1 MTTQSIKPRALS
13 TSDWHRIFARSSD
26 EHEGSAGEHSFDDF
40 DSVTVN
46 EVVKKIAFTILMTDS
61 DDRLDYLQTV
71 NSSLTEEHLNQIAVA
86 TEGWLDS
93 NARDRIRGIARH
105 HYDNEVNPGCML
117 SECNTSEEI
126 ERLISM
132 LEDTSIPDK
141 TLAICYAM
149 SVAYDAA
156 FAAYFIHRERQTR
169 EVNFADIEQTEE
181 EIAADLR
188 FANAR

>member
-1 MTTQSIKPRALS
+1 MTTQSIGPEALS

-26 EHEGSAGEHSFDDF
+26 EHEWSAGEHSFDDF

-46 EVVKKIAFTILMTDS
+46 EVVEKIAQTMLMTDS
-61 DDRLDYLQTV
+61 DDRLDFLQTV

-93 NARDRIRGIARH
+93 DARERIRAIARH
-105 HYDNEVNPGCML
+105 HHDNGVNPGGML
-117 SECNTSEEI
+117 SEWTTSEQI

-132 LEDTSIPDK
+132 LDDASIPDK

-149 SVAYDAA
+149 SVVYDAA
-156 FAAYFIHRERQTR
+156 IAAYFIHSERQTR